1 MGGAAQGASLSTRA
15 SNPQSPVPSHQLLF
29 FPKDHPMRNIWITVS
44 YEGTNYAG
52 FQRQPTRMT
61 VQEML
66 ENTLL
71 QLTGK
76 KTTIY
81 FVARTDAGVHAYGQ
95 ECTFYT
101 ESRIP
106 GDRFVHAMNALL
118 PRDIRVRQSREMDED
133 FSVRRRNF
141 GKTYGY
147 LLTESREASP
157 FLVRTI
163 WRTGKQLDLAKME
176 AAAKVLEGRHDFTSF
191 RGNNAVPSDPVRL
204 VHEIRLRK
212 AGPLIWIYVTGEGF
226 LYHMVRN
233 IAGALVDAGSS
244 VLAPHDLERI
254 LEARDRRELGL
265 TAPAEGL
272 ALLKVYFQPI
282 TKEAIDETLQEP
294 LYPWC
299 GA

>member
-1 MGGAAQGASLSTRA
+1 
-15 SNPQSPVPSHQLLF
+15 
-29 FPKDHPMRNIWITVS
+29 MRNIWITVS

-118 PRDIRVRQSREMDED
+118 PCDIRVRQSREMDED

-212 AGPLIWIYVTGEGF
+212 VGPLIWIYVTGEGF

-282 TKEAIDETLQEP
+282 TKEAINETLQEP

-299 GA
+299 GASKKGAVKK

>member
-1 MGGAAQGASLSTRA
+1 
-15 SNPQSPVPSHQLLF
+15 
-29 FPKDHPMRNIWITVS
+29 MRNIWITVS

-212 AGPLIWIYVTGEGF
+212 RGPSSGSTSPAKAFSTTWSETSPALSLMPGAASSLRMISNGF
-226 LYHMVRN
+226 WKP
-233 IAGALVDAGSS
+233 ATDESS
-244 VLAPHDLERI
+244 VSPL
-254 LEARDRRELGL
+254 RRKVL
-265 TAPAEGL
+265 PF
-272 ALLKVYFQPI
+272 LKSI
-282 TKEAIDETLQEP
+282 SSRSRKK
-294 LYPWC
+294 
-299 GA
+299 

>member
-1 MGGAAQGASLSTRA
+1 
-15 SNPQSPVPSHQLLF
+15 
-29 FPKDHPMRNIWITVS
+29 MRNIWITVS

-106 GDRFVHAMNALL
+106 QDRFVHAMNALL
-118 PRDIRVRQSREMDED
+118 PRDIRVRQSRE
-133 FSVRRRNF
+133 
-141 GKTYGY
+141 
-147 LLTESREASP
+147 ASP
-157 FLVRTI
+157 FLARTI

-191 RGNNAVPSDPVRL
+191 RGNNSVPSDPVRL

-212 AGPLIWIYVTGEGF
+212 VGPLIWIYVTGEGF

-244 VLAPHDLERI
+244 VLTPDDLERI

>member
-1 MGGAAQGASLSTRA
+1 
-15 SNPQSPVPSHQLLF
+15 
-29 FPKDHPMRNIWITVS
+29 
-44 YEGTNYAG
+44 
-52 FQRQPTRMT
+52 
-61 VQEML
+61 
-66 ENTLL
+66 
-71 QLTGK
+71 
-76 KTTIY
+76 
-81 FVARTDAGVHAYGQ
+81 
-95 ECTFYT
+95 
-101 ESRIP
+101 
-106 GDRFVHAMNALL
+106 MNALL

-212 AGPLIWIYVTGEGF
+212 VGPLIWIYVTGEGF

-233 IAGALVDAGSS
+233 IAGALVDAGSG
-244 VLAPHDLERI
+244 VLTPHDLERI

-282 TKEAIDETLQEP
+282 TKEVIDETLQEP

>member
-1 MGGAAQGASLSTRA
+1 
-15 SNPQSPVPSHQLLF
+15 
-29 FPKDHPMRNIWITVS
+29 MRNIWITVS

-52 FQRQPTRMT
+52 FQRQENRMT

-71 QLTGK
+71 QLTGR

-101 ESRIP
+101 ESTIP
-106 GDRFVHAMNALL
+106 GDRFVYAMNAFL
-118 PRDIRVRQSREMDED
+118 PSDIRVLQSREMEED
-133 FSVRRRNF
+133 FSVRRRNY

-147 LLTESREASP
+147 ILSEGREVSP
-157 FLVRTI
+157 FMKRYI
-163 WRTGKQLDLAKME
+163 WATGQKLDLAKMKE
-176 AAAKVLEGRHDFTSF
+176 AARVIEGTHDFTSF
-191 RGNNAVPSDPVRL
+191 RGNNSVPSDPVRK
-204 VHEIRLRK
+204 VNEVRIVKSGDIYR
-212 AGPLIWIYVTGEGF
+212 IYVTGEGF

-233 IAGALVDAGSS
+233 IAGALVDAGTG
-244 VLAPHDLERI
+244 VLTADDISRI
-254 LEARDRRELGL
+254 IEMKDRKKLGM

-272 ALLKVYFQPI
+272 ALLRVYFEPI
-282 TKEAIDETLQEP
+282 TKEKIDETLACP

-299 GA
+299 GM

>member
-1 MGGAAQGASLSTRA
+1 
-15 SNPQSPVPSHQLLF
+15 
-29 FPKDHPMRNIWITVS
+29 MRNIWITVS

-157 FLVRTI
+157 FGKWGPSSGSMSPAKAFSTI
-163 WRTGKQLDLAKME
+163 WSETSPALSLMQG
-176 AAAKVLEGRHDFTSF
+176 AASLLLTISNGFWKPATDESSVSPLRRKVLPFSKSISSRSRKKRSMRHCKS
-191 RGNNAVPSDPVRL
+191 PST
-204 VHEIRLRK
+204 HGAAHRK
-212 AGPLIWIYVTGEGF
+212 K
-226 LYHMVRN
+226 
-233 IAGALVDAGSS
+233 
-244 VLAPHDLERI
+244 
-254 LEARDRRELGL
+254 EL
-265 TAPAEGL
+265 
-272 ALLKVYFQPI
+272 
-282 TKEAIDETLQEP
+282 
-294 LYPWC
+294 
-299 GA
+299 

>member
-1 MGGAAQGASLSTRA
+1 
-15 SNPQSPVPSHQLLF
+15 
-29 FPKDHPMRNIWITVS
+29 MRNIWITVS

-244 VLAPHDLERI
+244 VLAPDDLERI

-282 TKEAIDETLQEP
+282 TKKAIDETLQEP

>member
-1 MGGAAQGASLSTRA
+1 MPAPTMCFCKRMTY
-15 SNPQSPVPSHQLLF
+15 LL
-29 FPKDHPMRNIWITVS
+29 WIA
-44 YEGTNYAG
+44 YKGTNYGG
-52 FQRQPTRMT
+52 FQVQPNAPT
-61 VQEML
+61 VCAAVQDAMQRVL
-66 ENTLL
+66 
-71 QLTGK
+71 GCRPDVK
-76 KTTIY
+76 GCS
-81 FVARTDAGVHAYGQ
+81 RTDAGVHAYGQ

-106 GDRFVHAMNALL
+106 QDRFVHAMNALL
-118 PRDIRVRQSREMDED
+118 PRDIRVRQSREVDED

-204 VHEIRLRK
+204 IHEIRLRK
-212 AGPLIWIYVTGEGF
+212 VGPLIWIYVTGEGF

-244 VLAPHDLERI
+244 VLAPDDLERI

>member
-1 MGGAAQGASLSTRA
+1 MRA
-15 SNPQSPVPSHQLLF
+15 PGKNLKL
-29 FPKDHPMRNIWITVS
+29 TVAYDGS
-44 YEGTNYAG
+44 GYHG
-52 FQRQPTRMT
+52 FQRQANALT
-61 VQEML
+61 VQQVL
-66 ENTLL
+66 EETLTAL
-71 QLTGK
+71 MGEP
-76 KTTIY
+76 IIIAGA
-81 FVARTDAGVHAYGQ
+81 ARTDAGVHAYGQ

-212 AGPLIWIYVTGEGF
+212 VGPLIWIYVTGEGF